1 LQQQFS
7 SVAAST
13 LEEEIRAS
21 FQAYDSL
28 WNARAD
34 QLATVS
40 LALSRM
46 PQVRAAF
53 GTGDR
58 ATINDSAREVWDK
71 LADPDTLFLVSDPL
85 GNVIASV
92 GGQAVPNRLPFVAAS
107 SKQFPKQGRGLVALA
122 GR

>member
-1 LQQQFS
+1 MTAPPKPRSISLLWRILLSTSISITVLFAALGWFLQEQFS

-13 LEEEIRAS
+13 LGEEARAS

-40 LALSRM
+40 LVLSRM
-46 PQVRAAF
+46 QQVRAAF

-58 ATINDSAREVWDK
+58 ATIRDSAGEVWD
-71 LADPDTLFLVSDPL
+71 
-85 GNVIASV
+85 
-92 GGQAVPNRLPFVAAS
+92 R
-107 SKQFPKQGRGLVALA
+107 LA
-122 GR
+122 GIADTT